1 MRLGVLNKCPSSYI
15 SDSDRIR
22 NYIKN
27 EPRSSNQNPSPNNQN
42 PFPLYITTTTTTT
55 TTRTISDQIA
65 LRERDTQIGSTR
77 VVKKKR
83 GGFTPPQFPALLS

>member
-27 EPRSSNQNPSPNNQN
+27 EPRSSNQNPSPNDQN

-65 LRERDTQIGSTR
+65 LRERYPDRIDMGS
-77 VVKKKR
+77 KKEER
-83 GGFTPPQFPALLS
+83 GLYTPSVPSLT